1 MLHQKFYYVNILTV
15 YKYITLANLAL
26 LILVVRWW
34 LLDVYSLLY
43 FKNEQIWSQHRVSRL
58 QDRGVLAPASSR
70 SFFSREGLNVRSGPD
85 GEKVDRH
92 FGLKVF

>member
-26 LILVVRWW
+26 LILVVRWC

-43 FKNEQIWSQHRVSRL
+43 FKNEQVWSQHRVSRL
-58 QDRGVLAPASSR
+58 PPYLPHQMSQD
-70 SFFSREGLNVRSGPD
+70 
-85 GEKVDRH
+85 
-92 FGLKVF
+92 